1 MTIQVIN
8 EGSGAYIKRTAPL
21 KSVATKARPSMM
33 ERVVE
38 HWLDRH
44 PTSNARSNT
53 HRGEVKVDQRR

>member
-33 ERVVE
+33 ERVE
-38 HWLDRH
+38 HWLDRQ